1 MKSTLDIIQKPI
13 LGELREYE
21 KLFLESLSGSNH
33 LLNQALQH
41 ISKSRGKMMRP
52 QLLLLFSKLSGGVM
66 PESLHAAVAMELL
79 HTASLIH
86 DDVVDES
93 DERRGQPSL
102 NNLMDNKV
110 AVLVGDYLLSQALY
124 HSALTHNIDVVREVA
139 QLGRVLSEGELLQLD
154 TLEKTDIDEQ
164 VYFDVVKQKTSSLFA
179 ACCILGVQTAENG
192 GISVEKARLFG
203 EYIGICF
210 QIRDDI
216 FDYFDDASIGKP
228 TGNDMEEGKLTLP
241 VIGALKQHPD
251 EAFHAIALKV
261 RRGEASAEEIASLV
275 AYTKANGGMEYAME
289 VMMDYKNKAMALID
303 EFAPEEDV
311 REALQTYLEAV
322 VKRSK

>member
-21 KLFLESLSGSNH
+21 NLFLESLNGSNH

-52 QLLLLFSKLSGGVM
+52 QLLLLFSKLAGGVL

-79 HTASLIH
+79 HTASLVH

-102 NNLMDNKV
+102 NSLMNNKV

-124 HSALTHNIDVVREVA
+124 HSALTHNISVVREVA
-139 QLGRVLSEGELLQLD
+139 QLGRILSEGELLQLD
-154 TLEKTDIDEQ
+154 TLERAEIDEL
-164 VYFDVVKQKTSSLFA
+164 VYFDVVKQKTSSLFS
-179 ACCILGVQTAENG
+179 ACCVLGVQTAKNS

-216 FDYFDDASIGKP
+216 FDYFDDAVIGKP
-228 TGNDMEEGKLTLP
+228 TGNDMAEGKLTLP
-241 VIGALKQHPD
+241 VIGALKQHPN
-251 EAFHAIALKV
+251 EVYHGIALKV
-261 RRGEASAEEIASLV
+261 RRGEATPDEIASLV
-275 AYTKANGGMEYAME
+275 SYTKTNGGMEYAVAVME
-289 VMMDYKNKAMALID
+289 EYKNKALALID
-303 EFAPEEDV
+303 EFTPESDV
-311 REALQTYLEAV
+311 KAALQTYLEAV
-322 VKRSK
+322 VKRKK

>member
-21 KLFLESLSGSNH
+21 KLFLESLKGSNH

-52 QLLLLFSKLSGGVM
+52 QLLLLFSKLAGGIR
-66 PESLHAAVAMELL
+66 PGSLHAAVAMELL
-79 HTASLIH
+79 HTASLVH

-102 NNLMDNKV
+102 NSLMNNKV

-124 HSALTHNIDVVREVA
+124 HSALTRHIDVVSEVA

-154 TLEKTDIDEQ
+154 TLDAKEIDEQ
-164 VYFDVVKQKTSSLFA
+164 VYFDVVRQKTSSLFS
-179 ACCILGVQTAENG
+179 ACCALGVQTAETDL
-192 GISVEKARLFG
+192 ISVEKARLFG

-228 TGNDMEEGKLTLP
+228 TGNDMAEGKLTLP
-241 VIGALKQHPD
+241 VIGALKLHPS
-251 EAFHAIALKV
+251 EEQNATALKV
-261 RRGEASAEEIASLV
+261 RRGEATPDEIASLV
-275 AYTKANGGMEYAME
+275 AYTKANGGMEYALDA
-289 VMMDYKNKAMALID
+289 MMKYKEKAMNLIE
-303 EFAPEEDV
+303 EFAPDTDV
-311 REALQTYLEAV
+311 KASLQTFVEVV
-322 VKRSK
+322 VKRTK